1 MCTPQSSSTW
11 SWKYASFVV
20 CSFSFAHLTPAQSSE
35 DFQSCTVRTSQLGV
49 GHSVTVP
56 SRPLPRA
63 CTRHRT
69 AQHTPTHNLYL
80 RLLDKVRPESTASAF
95 AYPYARICVS
105 LSIAD
110 AFTASR
116 HGVNTF
122 GVQKTQRGARGENS
136 IRPMVGVAISK
147 DSSPLGCVQLATCA
161 TVSLGTC
168 SCMWDGC
175 NWTIMRADAN
185 AVWRSA
191 HGGAPRSP

>member
-1 MCTPQSSSTW
+1 MVMEICL
-11 SWKYASFVV
+11 V
-20 CSFSFAHLTPAQSSE
+20 CSLFFFFCSPHTCPVLRGLSELHCSDLTVGS
-35 DFQSCTVRTSQLGV
+35 RTQC
-49 GHSVTVP
+49 HSPLSP
-56 SRPLPRA
+56 SA

-136 IRPMVGVAISK
+136 IRPMVGVAISRIHRP
-147 DSSPLGCVQLATCA
+147 SVVFNLRL
-161 TVSLGTC
+161 
-168 SCMWDGC
+168 
-175 NWTIMRADAN
+175 
-185 AVWRSA
+185 
-191 HGGAPRSP
+191 APRSPWVHAVACGMVATGQSCVRTRTQYGGLRTAVPRDPPEMGHALKV